1 MSRGDETSAR
11 CCNPR
16 THLEPEDESRLD
28 TAKAD
33 HQEGRHRG
41 ASYSTP
47 FLYRFVTLSTAGQAS
62 ARRGGDRADFA
73 VIHRLCPSD
82 QAKARQDLRLDDQ
95 GYVLVAQDVVDPKRQ
110 SGEGPE
116 DHHGRVK
123 TFGRLSA
130 IVEKDLRQELAML
143 VVSCSSS
150 RNEQD
155 QLTCM
160 DQKTCASDS

>member
-1 MSRGDETSAR
+1 VSRTYGTGTR
-11 CCNPR
+11 FCNSR

-33 HQEGRHRG
+33 HQEGRYRG

-47 FLYRFVTLSTAGQAS
+47 LLYRFVTLSTAGQAS
-62 ARRGGDRADFA
+62 ARRDGDRADFA

-110 SGEGPE
+110 SGESPE

-130 IVEKDLRQELAML
+130 IVEKDLRQELRTL
-143 VVSCSSS
+143 VVSCSPS
-150 RNEQD
+150 
-155 QLTCM
+155 
-160 DQKTCASDS
+160 

>member
-1 MSRGDETSAR
+1 MSRAYETGKR
-11 CCNPR
+11 CCDPR

-28 TAKAD
+28 TAKSD
-33 HQEGRHRG
+33 HQEGCYRG
-41 ASYSTP
+41 ASYSVP
-47 FLYRFVTLSTAGQAS
+47 FLSGFAALSTVGQRS
-62 ARRGGDRADFA
+62 ARRDEDQADLA

-110 SGEGPE
+110 SGESPE

-130 IVEKDLRQELAML
+130 IVEKDLRQELRTL
-143 VVSCSSS
+143 VVSCSPS
-150 RNEQD
+150 
-155 QLTCM
+155 
-160 DQKTCASDS
+160 